1 MRRKK
6 PRFILVGMLG
16 VLACLVLAQTPD
28 RLTNAQVL
36 ARIRPIPVFLAVG
49 PDGKPT
55 VEGAGAAAKVPIFF
69 SSVEATARARTL
81 GAQFKA
87 VPVSLAEALSLASLG
102 KLDFVPS
109 AAERDRAL
117 SLAKAANPEAKE
129 FPGVPLF
136 GVTNASGYV
145 TIDQGS
151 RPSVPLFF
159 SFEEAEE
166 FRKKSASAD
175 GKIVPTNLDQVMT
188 VLRTAPTSQASGIVL
203 IPHRKAL
210 EEAKTLSKA
219 G

>member
-1 MRRKK
+1 
-6 PRFILVGMLG
+6 MLG

-49 PDGKPT
+49 PDGKPSL
-55 VEGAGAAAKVPIFF
+55 EGAGVSAKVPIFF
-69 SSVEATARARTL
+69 SSLEATARAKSQ
-81 GAQFKA
+81 GSQFKV

-102 KLDFVPS
+102 KLDFIPS
-109 AAERDRAL
+109 GVEQDRAL
-117 SLAKAANPEAKE
+117 ALAKASNPEVKE

-136 GVTNASGYV
+136 AVANGSGYV
-145 TIDQGS
+145 AIEQAS

-159 SFEEAEE
+159 SFDEAEE
-166 FRKKSASAD
+166 FRKKSAPAD

-188 VLRTAPTSQASGIVL
+188 VLRTAPASQAAGIVL

-210 EEAKTLSKA
+210 EEAKALSKSD
-219 G
+219 